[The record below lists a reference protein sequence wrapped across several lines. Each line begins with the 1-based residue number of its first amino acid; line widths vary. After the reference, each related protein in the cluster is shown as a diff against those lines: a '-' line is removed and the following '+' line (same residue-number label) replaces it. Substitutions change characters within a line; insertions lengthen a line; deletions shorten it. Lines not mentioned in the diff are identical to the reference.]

1 MAAPARAAIFLLGCI
16 LSFSLGHGQAVLAP
30 NCAGPALNSSLTWI
44 GDCAAMVV
52 RRRLRAI
59 LYPLLLYCVS
69 GAIGGYFVWHAVN
82 GERGLKTKQDYGR
95 QIAALQSELIDL
107 KDQRQLW
114 QHKVD
119 LLRGET
125 IDQDLLQEEAE
136 AQLGRVGKNDLVVIF
151 DHASR

>member
-1 MAAPARAAIFLLGCI
+1 
-16 LSFSLGHGQAVLAP
+16 
-30 NCAGPALNSSLTWI
+30 
-44 GDCAAMVV
+44 MVV

-82 GERGLKTKQDYGR
+82 GERGLKTKDDYER
-95 QIAALQSELIDL
+95 KIANLQGELLNL
-107 KDQRQLW
+107 KDAHRRWEL
-114 QHKVD
+114 KVN

-125 IDQDLLQEEAE
+125 IDQDLLHEEAE

-151 DHASR
+151 GRPPR